1 MWTEMKYFK
10 KNTKNDHI
18 DAVLLLTVAIT
29 ATSVLATTTSLSS
42 FPITS
47 SIAIPAAS
55 ATPATTT
62 GNATNTTTTT
72 TTASQPELSPQP
84 IYEERSPPGDITPIN
99 ETHGIFTFSGN
110 GMLTL
115 PNTTETINTTH
126 NGTAVASFT
135 TTSAQGKETI
145 RTEDGEIA
153 TVTLYEIVQF
163 SNPAL
168 GVEGKGIVTAVFHT
182 DSTGVLAPLNG
193 TIAVGVDEISPTGES
208 HITLWKW
215 ESGIPLST
223 GSTATAEDSPPMET
237 PTATDV
243 TADDNTAATAPVGE
257 EEEQQTTTTI
267 PAPTPLLE

>member
-1 MWTEMKYFK
+1 MKYFK
-10 KNTKNDHI
+10 KNTKNNRLA
-18 DAVLLLTVAIT
+18 AVLVLLTVAIT
-29 ATSVLATTTSLSS
+29 TTTAVLATTTSLSS

-84 IYEERSPPGDITPIN
+84 FYEERSPPGAITPIN

-126 NGTAVASFT
+126 NGTAVVSFT
-135 TTSAQGKETI
+135 TSSAQGKETI
-145 RTEDGEIA
+145 RTEDGETATA
-153 TVTLYEIVQF
+153 TVYEIVQF

-168 GVEGKGIVTAVFHT
+168 GDEGKGIVTAVFHT

-193 TIAVGVDEISPTGES
+193 TIAVGVDEISPTDES
-208 HITLWKW
+208 HVTLWKW
-215 ESGIPLST
+215 ESGIPLPTST
-223 GSTATAEDSPPMET
+223 TGAEET
-237 PTATDV
+237 PQM
-243 TADDNTAATAPVGE
+243 NTTMTTMTNA
-257 EEEQQTTTTI
+257 TTTTT
-267 PAPTPLLE
+267 APDTNATTAEGEEATTTPEEPLEILID